1 MTDPPVPELQ
11 PITPRIL
18 VTTDFS
24 ADSELAFHHA
34 LALAVAKRARL
45 TLLHTGSEGRDDV
58 AWDRFPG
65 VRETLGHWGLLPSE
79 APRTAVAAQLGVD
92 VAKMAMRDDDPRQGI
107 TDYLKRHPVDLL
119 VMATRG
125 RTGMAR
131 LFRPSV
137 AETVT
142 YRTRSH
148 ALLLPD
154 RASGF
159 VDGASGVATLKRV
172 LCVLDPYRDPR
183 VAFAYLR
190 SWLPAFGGVLAEVTV
205 VDTGN
210 GDVFDSRQLPQ
221 TDGQTWTLKRQLGPV
236 SDVAIEMAG
245 ELEPDLVVMTGQ
257 GHLGLRARLAGSNA
271 ERILRTTLLPVLI
284 MPSL

>member
-1 MTDPPVPELQ
+1 MMDSPVPELQ

-24 ADSELAFHHA
+24 DDSLIAFYHA
-34 LALAVAKRARL
+34 LAVAVAKRARL
-45 TLLHTGSEGRDDV
+45 TMLHTGSESRDDV
-58 AWDRFPG
+58 AWEQFPG
-65 VRETLGHWGLLPSE
+65 VRETLGEWGLLE
-79 APRTAVAAQLGVD
+79 KDAPRTAVSGQLGVD
-92 VAKMAMRDDDPRQGI
+92 VTKMAMRDSDPRQGI
-107 TDYLKRHPVDLL
+107 ADYLRRHPVDLL

-131 LFRPSV
+131 VFRPSV

-154 RASGF
+154 EASGF
-159 VDGASGVATLKRV
+159 VDVDSGVATLQRV

-183 VAFAYLR
+183 HAMAYLR

-205 VDTGN
+205 VDSGN
-210 GDVFDSRQLPQ
+210 GDVFDDRQLPRV
-221 TDGQTWTLKRQLGPV
+221 DGQTWTLRRQLGPV
-236 SDVAIEMAG
+236 PDVAL
-245 ELEPDLVVMTGQ
+245 ELVDELDPDLVVITGQ
-257 GHLGLRARLAGSNA
+257 GRLGLRSRLAGSHA
-271 ERILRTTLLPVLI
+271 ETLMRGAQRPVLI
-284 MPSL
+284 MPAV